1 MLDLVEELGK
11 RLKLLVSTLA
21 ALSRACQWVSQR
33 SLSLS
38 IDRTVRGM
46 LCMSMNMN
54 LSHESWLLFMPCLLA
69 EKEIKTVYCF
79 DALAEGICKVSILGE
94 LSAQPDSFLIILR
107 SRSWP
112 AVVAALCSV
121 SVSVQKGTRGFRS
134 LWKQSANMSGLEL
147 RFVVQMAWGL
157 LSSQAL
163 LAFFYFFISNNTL

>member
-107 SRSWP
+107 SRSQETHGQLSLLRCAVCLYLFRRAP
-112 AVVAALCSV
+112 AVSDHFGSNQQTCQDWSFV
-121 SVSVQKGTRGFRS
+121 SWCRWLGGF
-134 LWKQSANMSGLEL
+134 
-147 RFVVQMAWGL
+147 
-157 LSSQAL
+157 
-163 LAFFYFFISNNTL
+163 